1 MTGQVLP
8 CTQSDIEAHTGKFK
22 HGVFPRIMGAV
33 CTVNSTGHREVL
45 LQQRSLSHISM
56 AEQGGASGGFSPNSS
71 WGKDLSDSARKR
83 YLESMMKGIMEMGME
98 GQNSD
103 IEIIVEGQSF
113 PCHKILLAAG
123 TFHKFPTFTLTI
135 LLCVALAAYITY
147 VETYQSSKIQIKWR
161 SREVLYVISIW
172 YEIT

>member
-1 MTGQVLP
+1 MTEQVLHMS
-8 CTQSDIEAHTGKFK
+8 CTRSDIEAHTGKFN

-123 TFHKFPTFTLTI
+123 AFHQFPTFTLTL
-135 LLCVALAAYITY
+135 LLCVDMAAYIIY
-147 VETYQSSKIQIKWR
+147 VEINIPVIKN
-161 SREVLYVISIW
+161 SNKMSYMCNF
-172 YEIT
+172 Y